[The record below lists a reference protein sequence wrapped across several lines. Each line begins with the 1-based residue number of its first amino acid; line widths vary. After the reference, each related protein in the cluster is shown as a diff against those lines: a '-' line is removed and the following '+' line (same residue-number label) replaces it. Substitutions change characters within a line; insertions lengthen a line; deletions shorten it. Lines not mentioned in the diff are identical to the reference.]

1 MSSPKTFLLDTGA
14 FTAGGVV
21 HYNHGLLPAL
31 LAAGWLTV
39 SAQPANDGFLL
50 VDQRDLGVVQ
60 KPLSS
65 APTNS
70 FQRSFADTVDPDRF
84 MD

>member
-1 MSSPKTFLLDTGA
+1 M
-14 FTAGGVV
+14 

-50 VDQRDLGVVQ
+50 LDQRDLGVVQ
-60 KPLSS
+60 KTLSS

-70 FQRSFADTVDPDRF
+70 FQRSFSDTVDPDRF
-84 MD
+84 ME